1 VITVFG
7 SINLDLVTLVA
18 RLPGPGETIATTHY
32 DTYPGGKGANQALAA
47 ARAGAQVAMVGSVGE
62 DDFADLALAPL
73 EAAGIDIT
81 GIVRRPGHTGIA
93 MISVD
98 PSGKNQIV
106 AANGVNLDSLA
117 SQLDEPRAET
127 TLLLQMETQA
137 DENWIAIR
145 AAHAHGVRTI
155 LNVAPAAPI
164 PADIL
169 EILDVLVSNE
179 LEVAIVAG
187 DLGRAGSGSDDAARH
202 LVAAGVGVVIVTLGA
217 AGAVAHTP
225 EATWKIGVP
234 NVAVVDTVGAG
245 DSFVG
250 ALAAA
255 LDGGAD
261 LGLAFHRAAIAGSLA
276 CRRLGAQ
283 SSIPDAAEIDAWVPR
298 LDPPNQRYLTLGEQ
312 R

>member
-1 VITVFG
+1 MITVFG
-7 SINLDLVTLVA
+7 SINLDLVTSVA

-47 ARAGAQVAMVGSVGE
+47 ARAGANVAMVGSVGE
-62 DDFADLALAPL
+62 DDFADVALAPL
-73 EAAGIDIT
+73 GKAGIDVT

-98 PSGKNQIV
+98 PSGENQIV

-117 SQLDEPRAET
+117 RQLDGPRAVET

-137 DENWIAIR
+137 DQNWIAIR
-145 AAHAHGVRTI
+145 AAHARGVRTI

-169 EILDVLVSNE
+169 AIVDVLVANE
-179 LEVAIVAG
+179 LEVAVVAA
-187 DLGRAGSGSDDAARH
+187 DLGWSNCDTDRGARH
-202 LVAAGVGVVIVTLGA
+202 LVEAGVGVVIVTLGA
-217 AGAVAHTP
+217 AGAVAHTA
-225 EATWKIGVP
+225 ETIWRIGVP
-234 NVAVVDTVGAG
+234 SVEVVDSVGAG

-261 LGLAFHRAAIAGSLA
+261 LAGALHRAAITGSLA

-298 LDPPNQRYLTLGEQ
+298 LNPPVTQAP
-312 R
+312 